1 MKAILAPIYFPA
13 TNVRERGEF
22 QDQMKVLKEMYGD
35 VAEFLEPVA
44 AGETVSAEADAIVF
58 PQMIF
63 EAFRILIFLS
73 QLSIWNTYVFS
84 YPNRVMHTFYVCIS
98 NSQIFR

>member
-13 TNVRERGEF
+13 TNERERGEF

-63 EAFRILIFLS
+63 EAFRIADKLAAYDMPMVVLTSRFG
-73 QLSIWNTYVFS
+73 TVE
-84 YPNRVMHTFYVCIS
+84 M
-98 NSQIFR
+98 